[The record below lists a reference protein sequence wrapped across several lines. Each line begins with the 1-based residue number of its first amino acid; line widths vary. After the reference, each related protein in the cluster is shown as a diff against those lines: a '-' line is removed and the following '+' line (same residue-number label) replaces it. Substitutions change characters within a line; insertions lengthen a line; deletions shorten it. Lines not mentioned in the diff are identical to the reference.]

1 MIEKTVTER
10 LVVFLLTIAL
20 VVAPVSATGGL
31 WQDLGD
37 VGGIWQDLGNLGEL
51 WSDSGLGTVFGD
63 TNLDTIPFSGIG
75 ASDQPAEW
83 NQLKNKV
90 IVRGSPDG
98 TTIYSNIYA
107 ECSDPDGP
115 EIISIVSTHSKFTLY
130 FDGNDIKLRNLD
142 PAHTGTHNI
151 VLDCNNIQASF
162 QLSII
167 DQPNQPPTA
176 NAGPDRTVDVNDVI
190 IFDGSQSS
198 DPDGTITTFAWNF
211 GDGSTATGR
220 IATHAFT
227 SLGTFTVTLT
237 VTDNNGATA
246 SDTATVI
253 ANGRPTAALVCPA
266 SGKIGET
273 LLFDARQSSDD
284 GQIANYHFDFGDG
297 TTTSGINPFVTKT
310 YASTGTFTVTLTVTD
325 EDNLSHQASCS
336 IQISAVAN
344 LPPVANA
351 GLDRTVS
358 INDMITFDGSGST
371 DADGTIV
378 RYEWRFSDGVTL
390 VGQVVQRV
398 FSAVGAFIATLT
410 VTDDDGASG
419 TDTARTLADGMP
431 TAVLNCPASA
441 FPNKQVVF
449 DASQST
455 DDTTILDYAIDF
467 GDGTAAHSLSA
478 FIVHAYAAIG
488 TYNVLLTVTD
498 DDNLP
503 DTEACT
509 VTVAASPPEE
519 EEDELERLIFS
530 RINFN
535 EIARAGETLEISVT
549 LFNDGPKE
557 LEDMRLTA
565 FVYDL
570 DMRAVQGPFEL
581 DNGDSETHLLLL
593 NLPSDVEGKFDIEFT
608 ASNDDMHLNEYRTI
622 VIK

>member
-1 MIEKTVTER
+1 MARSKSASAQPDHMGRDERKNILHPRLPEIHGRRQVKVRMEEKMIEKTVIER

-20 VVAPVSATGGL
+20 VVAPVSATWGL

-63 TNLDTIPFSGIG
+63 TNLDTIPFSGVG
-75 ASDQPAEW
+75 ASDQPAQW

-176 NAGPDRTVDVNDVI
+176 NAGPDRTVVDVNDVI

-273 LLFDARQSSDD
+273 LLFDARQSTDD
-284 GQIANYHFDFGDG
+284 GQITNYHFNFGDG
-297 TTTSGINPFVTKT
+297 TTATQQNPLIAKS
-310 YASTGTFTVTLTVTD
+310 YASTGTFMVTLTVTD

-378 RYEWRFSDGVTL
+378 RYEGRFSDGVTL

-398 FSAVGAFIATLT
+398 F
-410 VTDDDGASG
+410 
-419 TDTARTLADGMP
+419 
-431 TAVLNCPASA
+431 
-441 FPNKQVVF
+441 
-449 DASQST
+449 
-455 DDTTILDYAIDF
+455 
-467 GDGTAAHSLSA
+467 
-478 FIVHAYAAIG
+478 
-488 TYNVLLTVTD
+488 
-498 DDNLP
+498 
-503 DTEACT
+503 
-509 VTVAASPPEE
+509 
-519 EEDELERLIFS
+519 
-530 RINFN
+530 
-535 EIARAGETLEISVT
+535 
-549 LFNDGPKE
+549 
-557 LEDMRLTA
+557 
-565 FVYDL
+565 
-570 DMRAVQGPFEL
+570 
-581 DNGDSETHLLLL
+581 
-593 NLPSDVEGKFDIEFT
+593 
-608 ASNDDMHLNEYRTI
+608 
-622 VIK
+622 